1 MNALNN
7 YVLNSEN
14 AQANFELGYEY
25 YSMKQYASAFS
36 FFLRAS
42 ERSKN
47 RNLVYESLLFAS
59 LSIWHQEGTRLCS
72 LKGLISQALS
82 IQPKRPEAYY
92 LMAQYHEGLNKELS
106 RWIDCYTICC
116 IAESVCDFD
125 VPPLLRYDGS
135 KEKYAIVFSKAFS
148 AWNCGRYDEA
158 KSIFLDLKNN
168 YKMNEMFTDLVN
180 NNLNHINTG

>member
-14 AQANFELGYEY
+14 AQANFELGCEY

-125 VPPLLRYDGS
+125 VPSLLRYDGS